1 MRGTKYGGVYRKRPE
16 KGNLLAVAVDR
27 WTKRGPAPSNI
38 AKSKALISAK
48 SVFEGITNSIEQVVR
63 IPPKNKMFVNNS
75 ISNLAKYISDLVVD
89 YLRQIK
95 R

>member
-1 MRGTKYGGVYRKRPE
+1 MRGTRYDAIYGKKPE
-16 KGNLLAVAVDR
+16 KGNMLATTVDR

-48 SVFEGITNSIEQVVR
+48 GVFEGITSSIEQAVR

-75 ISNLAKYISDLVVD
+75 ISSLAKYISDLVVD